1 MIRRLTLA
9 LGGAALLSVTAC
21 ADLDPGTQRAM
32 TGGLAGAG
40 AGALVGSFSGNAGL
54 GAAIGAGLGA
64 GGGFVYDRHVRAR
77 DQAFQ
82 QGVQAGRAQR

>member
-1 MIRRLTLA
+1 MIRKLPLA
-9 LGGAALLSVTAC
+9 LGAAALLGLTAC
-21 ADLDPGTQRAM
+21 ADLDSGTQRTM

-40 AGALVGSFSGNAGL
+40 AGALIGSFSGNAGL

-77 DQAFQ
+77 DRAFEE
-82 QGVQAGRAQR
+82 GVQAGRAQR

>member
-1 MIRRLTLA
+1 MRRKLSLSMS
-9 LGGAALLSVTAC
+9 GVALLSLAAC
-21 ADLDPGTQRAM
+21 ADLDPGAQRAM

-54 GAAIGAGLGA
+54 GAATGAGLGA

-77 DQAFQ
+77 DRAFE
-82 QGVQAGRAQR
+82 QGVQAGRTQR

>member
-1 MIRRLTLA
+1 MMRKPILIVGVLSLA
-9 LGGAALLSVTAC
+9 GLAGC
-21 ADLDPGTQRAM
+21 ADLDPATQRAM

-40 AGALVGSFSGNAGL
+40 AGALIGSFSGNMGT

-64 GGGFVYDRHVRAR
+64 AGGFVYQQHLNSRER
-77 DQAFQ
+77 AFQ

>member
-1 MIRRLTLA
+1 MIRKLPLA
-9 LGGAALLSVTAC
+9 LGGAALLGLAAC

-77 DQAFQ
+77 DRAFE
-82 QGVQAGRAQR
+82 QGVEAGRTRR

>member
-1 MIRRLTLA
+1 MIRKHRLA
-9 LGGAALLSVTAC
+9 LSGATLLALTAC
-21 ADLDPGTQRAM
+21 ADLDPGTQRVM

-40 AGALVGSFSGNAGL
+40 TGALVGSLSGNAGL

-77 DQAFQ
+77 DNAFE

>member
-1 MIRRLTLA
+1 MMRKPTLVLGALA
-9 LGGAALLSVTAC
+9 LLGLAGC
-21 ADLDPGTQRAM
+21 ADLDPAAQRAM

-40 AGALVGSFSGNAGL
+40 AGALIGSLSGNMGT

-64 GGGFVYDRHVRAR
+64 AGGFVYQQHVNSRER
-77 DQAFQ
+77 AFQ